1 MSAAKKI
8 WASLLALLALTAI
21 LALATG
27 CAPGITGA
35 YQVVG
40 RVADVHKRGSAI
52 FDTFDKDM
60 QTKILAA
67 AKDRKDPDGGEA
79 ALRAY
84 HAKQA
89 VVLAVF
95 AKAAGTVLAAEA
107 SLPLIKL
114 GVEKQKTPAVWIAT
128 LLGQLGA
135 MVAALTE
142 LGVPGLDVLTTTKAV
157 Q

>member
-21 LALATG
+21 VALATG

-40 RVADVHKRGSAI
+40 RVADFHKRGS
-52 FDTFDKDM
+52 DVFDKFDKG
-60 QTKILAA
+60 QQEKILAA
-67 AKDRKDPDGGEA
+67 AKDRRDPDGGEA
-79 ALRAY
+79 ALRSY

-89 VVLAVF
+89 IVLATL
-95 AKAAGTVLAAEA
+95 AKAEGTVLAAEA

-114 GVEKQKTPAVWIAT
+114 GIEKQKTPAVWIAT

-135 MVAALTE
+135 MMTALTE
-142 LGVPGLDVLTTTKAV
+142 LGVPGLDALAGEGGL
-157 Q
+157 